1 MARSSGIGFA
11 TADGTMKCFRQLL
24 LAVVCALTPALAVA
38 QSAGNPAPPADPQA
52 TPPDQTDPDVRVDA
66 LQPDFTLVALP
77 TNLRMPVHKLSFRVT
92 HRFSRAL
99 GQGDLGDLVSD
110 FFGFDS
116 GAQIGLELRYGLA
129 SGTQIGVHRTS
140 DRTTQIF
147 GQHTLM
153 NERNGDRV
161 SLDAIATLEG
171 SNNLHQHYES
181 ALGAVVSRKVAR
193 RAALYAEPMIVV
205 NANPSADAGADNNTL
220 LVGLGGRFRVRPAMY
235 LVAEMT
241 PRLAWFDPGKS
252 QVSFGLEG
260 RAGGHLFQVN
270 ISNGFGTTLGQ
281 LANGG
286 FNYDNW
292 YIGFNIARKFF

>member
-1 MARSSGIGFA
+1 
-11 TADGTMKCFRQLL
+11 MKCFRVIL
-24 LAVVCALTPALAVA
+24 LALACALIPAILRA
-38 QSAGNPAPPADPQA
+38 QSANPQPPPDPQA
-52 TPPDQTDPDVRVDA
+52 TPDQTDPDLRVDA
-66 LQPDFTLVALP
+66 LQPDFNLVALP

-92 HRFSRAL
+92 HRFSRPL
-99 GQGDLGDLVSD
+99 GQGDFGDLVSD

-153 NERNGDRV
+153 NERTGAPISV
-161 SLDAIATLEG
+161 DAIATLEG
-171 SNNLHQHYES
+171 GNNLHRRYES
-181 ALGAVVSRKVAR
+181 ALGAVVSRRVAR

-205 NANPSADAGADNNTL
+205 NSNPAADAGADNNSL

-241 PRLAWFDPGKS
+241 PRVGWFDPGKP